1 MKKTNLWCAAFLI
14 AFSLV
19 LLLWVI
25 PNYTSDP
32 QSDLDVRPSFIP
44 NVAAGAILF
53 LACLMLYNSLRRAKA
68 EQEDSVDTRLGKVSF
83 QDIIKE
89 EEKKLIQS
97 ALKKC
102 HYNQTMAA
110 KLLMINRRT
119 LNYKIQQY
127 GINELE

>member
-1 MKKTNLWCAAFLI
+1 MKKTNLWSAAFLI

-19 LLLWVI
+19 LLGWVI

-68 EQEDSVDTRLGKVSF
+68 EQEDEIDDEEFDIDEAEDFDDGRYKGHRIRLRALPGA
-83 QDIIKE
+83 DIE
-89 EEKKLIQS
+89 V
-97 ALKKC
+97 A
-102 HYNQTMAA
+102 
-110 KLLMINRRT
+110 
-119 LNYKIQQY
+119 
-127 GINELE
+127 